1 MCSSSIFYI
10 VSSFF
15 CLSLSFS
22 FSLSLSSAAK
32 KAAADD
38 AAVLEAVIS
47 GDLEAVER
55 LILDGAFAASSC
67 ADQQLRTP
75 LHYAAYN
82 GDRDMAALLIDY
94 DAHVEATDATVKKKF
109 KRGGEEV

>member
-1 MCSSSIFYI
+1 VFTFHLLCCLFCPS
-10 VSSFF
+10 VS
-15 CLSLSFS
+15 LSLSLF
-22 FSLSLSSAAK
+22 LSSAAK

-94 DAHVEATDATVKKKF
+94 DAHVEATDATVRKKC
-109 KRGGEEV
+109 KRGGRC